1 MKLKLLYKMVMSIIV
16 SIFITLFLIFFVF
29 DGILNSAIAETTYSM
44 SHKLY
49 YSLIAKKDIMVVI
62 LFYLVGIITIYFTI
76 ARSVKKFVALLDAIH
91 KAYEKNEQLEELP
104 EEFSDVAAELNEI
117 RYRALKNEKA
127 AQEAEVRKN
136 DLIVYMA
143 HDLKTPL
150 TSIIGYLSLVKEE
163 KNLPKD
169 LQEKYVNISLEKAER
184 LEDLINEFFE
194 ITRYNVQNMTVEKS
208 KIDFSMLLNQVVDE
222 FYPLLLPKG
231 LNFQIAI
238 EEKIIINGDAKKLA
252 RVFDNLIR
260 NAINYSN
267 KETTIEVEAKQEAN
281 SVIIKVKDK
290 GEKIPEYKL
299 NQIFEKFYRLDAAR
313 TTEKGGAGLGLA
325 IAKEIVDLHGGTIQ
339 VTSNNEITEFCVRLP
354 IQ

>member
-1 MKLKLLYKMVMSIIV
+1 MVMSIIV

-91 KAYEKNEQLEELP
+91 KAYEKNEELEELP

-208 KIDFSMLLNQVVDE
+208 KIDFTMLLNQVVDE

-260 NAINYSN
+260 NAINY
-267 KETTIEVEAKQEAN
+267 KT
-281 SVIIKVKDK
+281 
-290 GEKIPEYKL
+290 
-299 NQIFEKFYRLDAAR
+299 
-313 TTEKGGAGLGLA
+313 
-325 IAKEIVDLHGGTIQ
+325 
-339 VTSNNEITEFCVRLP
+339 
-354 IQ
+354 

>member
-1 MKLKLLYKMVMSIIV
+1 
-16 SIFITLFLIFFVF
+16 
-29 DGILNSAIAETTYSM
+29 
-44 SHKLY
+44 
-49 YSLIAKKDIMVVI
+49 
-62 LFYLVGIITIYFTI
+62 
-76 ARSVKKFVALLDAIH
+76 
-91 KAYEKNEQLEELP
+91 
-104 EEFSDVAAELNEI
+104 
-117 RYRALKNEKA
+117 
-127 AQEAEVRKN
+127 
-136 DLIVYMA
+136 
-143 HDLKTPL
+143 
-150 TSIIGYLSLVKEE
+150 
-163 KNLPKD
+163 
-169 LQEKYVNISLEKAER
+169 
-184 LEDLINEFFE
+184 
-194 ITRYNVQNMTVEKS
+194 MTVEKS